1 MICFCFFF
9 VDFLISRYDV
19 IPSLRGPS
27 VVNLR
32 ALHAFFFFYIALSDI
47 VFTCL
52 PCIVIAVHVRLF
64 TVKRFQHRK
73 LASFNACFLQ
83 FRPAVPFSSVAKK
96 GTSLCTLGG
105 SKCLKVGF
113 LCFLSRVPLLY
124 ESSICTTC
132 CGFLFQQ
139 NTSKKDFSCHAKISV
154 STTAPMSA
162 SCCSSG

>member
-1 MICFCFFF
+1 MICFFVFCF
-9 VDFLISRYDV
+9 VHFLISRYDV

-32 ALHAFFFFYIALSDI
+32 ALHAYFILFFYRYIALSDT
-47 VFTCL
+47 VFSCL
-52 PCIVIAVHVRLF
+52 PCTVIAVHVRLF

-105 SKCLKVGF
+105 SKCLKVGL
-113 LCFLSRVPLLY
+113 LCFLTASAMSPASAQRAAVFF
-124 ESSICTTC
+124 SSKT
-132 CGFLFQQ
+132 QH
-139 NTSKKDFSCHAKISV
+139 K
-154 STTAPMSA
+154 
-162 SCCSSG
+162 